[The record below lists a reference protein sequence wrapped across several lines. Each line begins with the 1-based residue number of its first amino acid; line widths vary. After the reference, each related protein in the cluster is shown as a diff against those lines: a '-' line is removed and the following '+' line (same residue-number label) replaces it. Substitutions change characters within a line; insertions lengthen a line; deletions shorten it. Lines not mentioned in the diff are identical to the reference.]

1 MPLDLL
7 GGATRFFYR
16 RGGWRVLG
24 GIGTLVGTVQYHLNR
39 VRRNRTESPLQR
51 LLGDRCDE
59 ATIHE
64 IVRRSFDHYYKKQ
77 IETIFFGAIT
87 RERID
92 RMVVAEGIGH
102 IDRALGNGRGVILLL
117 AHFGFFLL
125 PLPYLGYRGYPVNQI
140 AGKQAHASR
149 LAELVWNWRSREAA
163 RLPVRFKQ
171 VDRFLRPV
179 YQALKGNEIVAIAF
193 DGRDSAKWEVV
204 DFFGKKVRFSPGP
217 FDLARRTGAT
227 IIPTFVVQKS
237 DNTHRIFFEPPF
249 ALSADPDHERSLEQD
264 TARFARIFEGY
275 VARHPCHFGM
285 ILHNWCLHA
294 LSHPESAFFAEE

>member
-1 MPLDLL
+1 MLEVA
-7 GGATRFFYR
+7 GTATRAFYR
-16 RGGWRVLG
+16 RGGWRLLG
-24 GIGTLVGTVQYHLNR
+24 GIGTFVGALQYHLNR
-39 VRRNRTESPLQR
+39 TRRRRIEAPLRR
-51 LLGDRCDE
+51 LLGDRCDG
-59 ATIHE
+59 ATLRQIA
-64 IVRRSFDHYYKKQ
+64 RRSFDHYYKKQ

-87 RERID
+87 RDRID
-92 RMVVAEGIGH
+92 RMVVAEGGEH
-102 IDRALGNGRGVILLL
+102 IDQALERGKGVILLL

-125 PLPYLGYRGYPVNQI
+125 PLPYLGYRGYTVNQI

-149 LAELVWNWRSREAA
+149 LAGLFWNWRSREAA
-163 RLPVRFKQ
+163 RLPVQFKQ

-193 DGRDSAKWEVV
+193 DGRDSAKWVVV

-227 IIPTFVVQKS
+227 IIPTFVVQRG

-249 ALSADPDHERSLEQD
+249 TLSGDPDHERSLQQD
-264 TARFARIFEGY
+264 TARFAKIFEGY

-285 ILHNWCLHA
+285 ILHNWSLHA
-294 LSHPESAFFAEE
+294 LSHPECAFFAED